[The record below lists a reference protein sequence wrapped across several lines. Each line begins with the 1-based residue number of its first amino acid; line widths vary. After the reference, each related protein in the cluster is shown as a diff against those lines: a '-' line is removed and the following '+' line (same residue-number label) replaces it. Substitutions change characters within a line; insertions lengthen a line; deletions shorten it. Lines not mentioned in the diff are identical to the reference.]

1 MITQLLENKYVRQV
15 KEHWL
20 TIGFVF
26 GFFTDLILLNK
37 IDDFFDNFMLFFYAS
52 LATISFLFFYI
63 GTAERA
69 PGFLSRIFKQYAPVL
84 MQYAFGGLLSGM
96 LIFYGRSGDWLVS
109 APFLLLIIAVILGN
123 EFVTKR
129 SNRLIYHLSLYFIGI
144 YSYIVLVLPVLFGKM
159 GDLMFFLSGVVA
171 LIVVTIVIQ
180 LLYRI
185 VPHFMELNTRA
196 VILTVGF
203 IYIGFNVLYFTN
215 IIPPIP
221 LSLTQLE
228 VVHDVSRFEN
238 GSYRIVTETKP
249 WWQSLLP
256 HTTVIHPSLS
266 AISCYASV
274 YAPTRLTTDIYHT
287 WEYKNEGGEWVQHF
301 RTSYPVV
308 SSGTVRGYR
317 GYTTISSFNDG
328 TWRCT
333 VETERGQVLGR
344 ETFIIDRTQKPHGLI
359 TKIE

>member
-1 MITQLLENKYVRQV
+1 MLKRAMENKYVKHFKQ
-15 KEHWL
+15 HWL
-20 TIGFVF
+20 TIGFVL
-26 GFFTDLILLNK
+26 GFFTDLMLLNR

-52 LATISFLFFYI
+52 LATLSFLFFYV

-69 PGFLSRIFKQYAPVL
+69 PGFLSNILKKYSPVL

-123 EFVTKR
+123 EFVNKR

-144 YSYIVLVLPVLFGKM
+144 YAYIVLVLPVLFGKM
-159 GDLMFFLSGVVA
+159 GDLMFFFSGVVA
-171 LIVVTIVIQ
+171 LIVVTIVVQ
-180 LLYRI
+180 LLYKI
-185 VPHFMELNTRA
+185 VPRFMEINTRP
-196 VILTVGF
+196 VILTIGF

-221 LSLTQLE
+221 LSLTDLE

-238 GSYRIVTETKP
+238 GGYRIVAEVEP
-249 WWQSLLP
+249 WWRSILP
-256 HTTVIHPSLS
+256 LTPIIHPSQS
-266 AISCYASV
+266 AISCFASV
-274 YAPTRLTTDIYHT
+274 YAPTKLTTDIYHK
-287 WEYKNEGGEWVQHF
+287 WEYKNAEGKWVQHF
-301 RTSYPVV
+301 RTSYPIA

-317 GYTTISSFNDG
+317 GYTTISSFTDG
-328 TWRCT
+328 AWRCT

-344 ETFIIDRTQKPHGLI
+344 ETFIVDSTEKPYELV
-359 TKIE
+359 TRIE